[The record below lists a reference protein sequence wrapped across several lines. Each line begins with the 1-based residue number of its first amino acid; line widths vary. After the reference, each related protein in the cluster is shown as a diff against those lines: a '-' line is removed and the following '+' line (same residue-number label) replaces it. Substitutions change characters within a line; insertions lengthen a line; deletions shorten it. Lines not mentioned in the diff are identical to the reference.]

1 MGLDC
6 YARIAVG
13 VPVKKFHKTEN
24 VVKQITRYNEVTGEP
39 YKKDVSSVKHT
50 FGNKEFSEADWQDF
64 LYCLECREDSKLEL
78 VNVGC
83 DDTADQSVLGRKV
96 FSTDSNRS
104 GSKQIV
110 EVDLVE
116 LNKQLVEVRV
126 ELSKF
131 GIPAEEVKI
140 FLMPHYSY

>member
-6 YARIAVG
+6 YSRIVVG
-13 VPVKKFHKTEN
+13 VPVKKFHKAKT
-24 VVKQITRYNEVTGEP
+24 VVEQITRYNEITGEA
-39 YKKDVSSVKHT
+39 YKKDVSTVKHT
-50 FGNKEFSEADWQDF
+50 FGNKEFSEGDWQDF
-64 LYCLECREDSKLEL
+64 LYLECQEDEKLEL
-78 VNVGC
+78 VQVSC
-83 DDTADQSVLGRKV
+83 EDKADESVLGRQV
-96 FSTDSNRS
+96 FSTDSNRR
-104 GSKQIV
+104 GNKQIV